1 MNLFGN
7 ALKYTD
13 KGFIQVKLS
22 AEPLPTKNKPGKS
35 RVTLTV
41 TDSGRGMSADYLET
55 QLFQPFA
62 QENSL
67 TPGTG
72 LGLSIVKQ
80 IVESMGGEIDVQSE
94 KGKGTQIR
102 VCMSLTHAPRS
113 LESLEQ
119 SLIASTARKT
129 NGLKVGFVGFEADI
143 SKPSPD
149 SSFRD
154 LTNARHH
161 FMQSFHALC
170 KVRQKAQS
178 LLQCSSSHNA
188 ELVRNGYACCSR
200 PGCSRRRYLS
210 YH

>member
-13 KGFIQVKLS
+13 HGFIQVKLA
-22 AEPLPTKNKPGKS
+22 AEPLPAKNRPGKS

-41 TDSGRGMSADYLET
+41 TDSGRGMSKEYLDS

-94 KGKGTQIR
+94 KDHGTQIT
-102 VCMSLTHAPRS
+102 VAMALTHAPAS
-113 LESLEQ
+113 LDSLEQ
-119 SLIASTARKT
+119 SIIASTSRKT
-129 NGLKVGFVGFEADI
+129 SGLKIGFVGFDAD
-143 SKPSPD
+143 SFKPAPNA
-149 SSFRD
+149 SFRD
-154 LTNARHH
+154 PVNSQHH
-161 FMQSFHALC
+161 FMYSFHEMC
-170 KVRQKAQS
+170 KV
-178 LLQCSSSHNA
+178 
-188 ELVRNGYACCSR
+188 
-200 PGCSRRRYLS
+200 SRRFGSARAFN
-210 YH
+210 

>member
-13 KGFIQVKLS
+13 EGFIQVKLS

-41 TDSGRGMSADYLET
+41 TDSGRGMSADYLDT

-94 KGKGTQIR
+94 KNHGTQIM
-102 VCMSLTHAPRS
+102 VSMALVHAPKS

-129 NGLKVGFVGFEADI
+129 DGLKIGFVGFEADTFR
-143 SKPSPD
+143 PAPNV
-149 SSFRD
+149 SFRD
-154 LTNARHH
+154 PINARHH
-161 FMQSFHALC
+161 FMQSFHTLC
-170 KVRQKAQS
+170 KVSQRSASGSTVQ
-178 LLQCSSSHNA
+178 LT
-188 ELVRNGYACCSR
+188 
-200 PGCSRRRYLS
+200 
-210 YH
+210 